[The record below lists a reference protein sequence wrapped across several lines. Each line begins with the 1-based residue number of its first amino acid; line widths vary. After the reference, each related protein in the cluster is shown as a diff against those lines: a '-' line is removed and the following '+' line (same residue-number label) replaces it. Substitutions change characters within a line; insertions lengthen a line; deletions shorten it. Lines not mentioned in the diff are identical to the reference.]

1 MGDRTHT
8 EVTVHKLVYKQL
20 LSKYN
25 GDENKLHDDLG
36 LDEIVT
42 DHTSDETKLVC
53 YEANYGEMEALEKL
67 LRNSKFEYDKE
78 WANGGEYTAGEKFC
92 RNINGEMQSFEV
104 YSNQQLL
111 LNTLLELRDLSPVEM
126 MKVMENKIKELQP
139 FKPEPLKAPNSLD
152 FIMGD

>member
-20 LSKYN
+20 LSRYG
-25 GDENKLHDDLG
+25 GDESKLQNDLG
-36 LDEIVT
+36 I
-42 DHTSDETKLVC
+42 DETTHDENTDDVFLIC
-53 YEANYGEMEALEKL
+53 YEANYGEMETLEKL
-67 LRNSKFEYDKE
+67 LWASKFDYDKE

-104 YSNQQLL
+104 YDDQKLL

-126 MKVMENKIKELQP
+126 MKVMETKIKELQP

-152 FIMGD
+152 FIMND